1 MNSDVEIAGDILAV
15 PHLLPPAPKHPRTV
29 ADLAGLAARFA
40 ADRESWEPL
49 VRYDAGSRRYRRLR
63 SGPSHEVWLLSWVPG
78 QGTTPNAPGDEPVG
92 PVADDAAGA
101 APGAAATGAGDVPA
115 LSAGVLAVLAGRLTE
130 RTGPLT
136 RTLTPGTRR
145 VFAAGPARE
154 LVNDALEPAVALLV
168 VPRPTPGADP
178 LPGRGAASAY
188 APHRSPAARDLAL
201 G

>member
-15 PHLLPPAPKHPRTV
+15 PHLLPPAPKHPSTV
-29 ADLAGLAARFA
+29 AGLAGLAARFA
-40 ADRESWEPL
+40 ADRETWEPL

-78 QGTTPNAPGDEPVG
+78 QSTTPHAPVG
-92 PVADDAAGA
+92 PAADEPTGA
-101 APGAAATGAGDVPA
+101 APGAATAGTGTEDVPG
-115 LSAGVLAVLAGRLTE
+115 LGAGVLAVLAGRLTE
-130 RTGPLT
+130 RVGPST

-145 VFAAGPARE
+145 VFAPGPARE

-168 VPRPTPGADP
+168 VPLPTPTAAP
-178 LPGRGAASAY
+178 LPGRGEASTRT
-188 APHRSPAARDLAL
+188 PQRSSAARDLAR